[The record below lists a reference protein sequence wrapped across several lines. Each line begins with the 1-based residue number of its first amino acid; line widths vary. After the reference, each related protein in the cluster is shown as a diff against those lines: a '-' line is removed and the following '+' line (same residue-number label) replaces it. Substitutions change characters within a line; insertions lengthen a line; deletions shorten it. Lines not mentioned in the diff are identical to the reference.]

1 MLMNIGNQ
9 SKNVFCLD
17 TEQDTVMGPL
27 EKDFKDLDVTEKL
40 LSLCKTPEFF
50 PCFPKLPFLY

>member
-1 MLMNIGNQ
+1 MLMNTGNQ
-9 SKNVFCLD
+9 SKNVFSLD

-40 LSLCKTPEFF
+40 SFCKTPEFF
-50 PCFPKLPFLY
+50 PCFPRLPFLY

>member
-1 MLMNIGNQ
+1 MNTGNQ
-9 SKNVFCLD
+9 SKNVFSLD

-40 LSLCKTPEFF
+40 SFCKTPEFF
-50 PCFPKLPFLY
+50 PCFPRLPFLY